1 MLSKEIMIGTE
12 RRQFQRYSAPESA
25 FALLRAGHE
34 KLGQIKNIS
43 KGGLA
48 FEYTPDENHKNSV
61 ESELSRKI
69 DIFIFGDKIFGDNFR
84 LSTIPC
90 KIIYDGDTVPDHS
103 IITSI
108 PMRRC
113 GVQFGNLN
121 PEAAGLLDSCLTRC
135 EL

>member
-25 FALLRAGHE
+25 FAVLRAGCE

-48 FEYTPDENHKNSV
+48 FEYISDQNHQTTLDC
-61 ESELSRKI
+61 ESIGEI
-69 DIFIFGDKIFGDNFR
+69 DIIISANGSSLCG
-84 LSTIPC
+84 IPC
-90 KIIYDGDTVPDHS
+90 KIIHDGDVVPDHS
-103 IITSI
+103 IITSVQ
-108 PMRRC
+108 MRRC
-113 GVQFGNLN
+113 GIQFKDLK
-121 PEAAGLLDSCLTRC
+121 EQIAGLSDSWLTRC